1 MIFSNLIRSF
11 SVFPG
16 YSKVTKFFVFTVIS
30 FGLTSAP
37 FIFTKVVKLLVKYW
51 RFNSIKITCFLDD
64 RIGIEYN
71 YEEAKCKSEFVQQTL
86 TKSGFTP
93 NIQKSTW
100 EPCKILTWLGID
112 INLSSG
118 TLKITKCRIEN
129 ILNTISLILWKIFS
143 AKTLAKL
150 NGQLISA
157 KYVLSDIVQLKT
169 QFLCKSIE
177 QSSSWD
183 KTFIY
188 EITV

>member
-1 MIFSNLIRSF
+1 M
-11 SVFPG
+11 
-16 YSKVTKFFVFTVIS
+16 
-30 FGLTSAP
+30 
-37 FIFTKVVKLLVKYW
+37 
-51 RFNSIKITCFLDD
+51 DD

-71 YEEAKCKSEFVQQTL
+71 YEEAKCKSEFVQETL
-86 TKSGFTP
+86 TKSGFIC
-93 NIQKSTW
+93 NIEKSTS

-112 INLSSG
+112 INLSSE
-118 TLKITKCRIEN
+118 TLKITKSRIEN